1 MPHSNKII
9 FTPMTKHDPKVV
21 CFDREGEVYAYNHT
35 EQEEETLVLV
45 FDRAAAYM
53 PEFYGRQEAMLKQLE
68 RWNILFTKVNAE
80 TFFSI
85 ASLEVEVKTMMP
97 NHPGW
102 SRNKIIANMFL
113 ENKEI
118 QRSFKSNEVIQH
130 GSYSTK
136 LQVGGNSK
144 DNMILSLDLAKGS
157 DTGVTVTLDKGE
169 IVLIENYIASMVK

>member
-53 PEFYGRQEAMLKQLE
+53 PEFYGRQEAMIKQLE

-80 TFFSI
+80 AFFSI
-85 ASLEVEVKTMMP
+85 ASLEVEVKKMMP

-118 QRSFKSNEVIQH
+118 QRSFKTEDSIKH
-130 GSYSTK
+130 GVYSTK
-136 LQVGGNSK
+136 LQVGGNLK
-144 DNMILSLDLAKGS
+144 DNMILSIDFGKGS
-157 DTGVTVTLDKGE
+157 DTGITIALDKGE
-169 IVLIENYIASMVK
+169 IFDIDRYISSMSK